1 MADNIYMQISKKV
14 GRDVRLVRKV
24 THHPFDFLSRQ
35 MADVNNHKHIR
46 LRYLGVFATK
56 DYWRK
61 GMTRSSEGGFPPEG
75 IEVYARVP
83 EVKFNREYINLKQ
96 GIVKD
101 SGFISSDGNVECD
114 LALVEWWRPLIV
126 TN

>member
-35 MADVNNHKHIR
+35 MADVNNHKNVR
-46 LRYLGVFATK
+46 FRYLGVFAAK
-56 DYWRK
+56 EYWRK
-61 GMTRSSEGGFPPEG
+61 GMTKTDTGLFPPEG
-75 IEVYARVP
+75 MEIYARVP
-83 EVKFNREYINLKQ
+83 ETKFDKVYINLKQ

-101 SGFISSDGNVECD
+101 SRFLSNDGEVDCD
-114 LALVEWWRPLIV
+114 LQLVEWWRPLIV

>member
-1 MADNIYMQISKKV
+1 MADNIYVKISKKV
-14 GRDVRLVRKV
+14 GKDVRLVRKV

-35 MADVNNHKHIR
+35 MADVNNHKHVR

-61 GMTRSSEGGFPPEG
+61 GMTKTDTGIFPPENEE
-75 IEVYARVP
+75 IYARVP
-83 EVKFNREYINLKQ
+83 EYKFNREYINLKQ

-101 SGFISSDGNVECD
+101 SKFISNDNDVECD
-114 LALVEWWRPLIV
+114 SYKIEWWRPLII
-126 TN
+126 TD